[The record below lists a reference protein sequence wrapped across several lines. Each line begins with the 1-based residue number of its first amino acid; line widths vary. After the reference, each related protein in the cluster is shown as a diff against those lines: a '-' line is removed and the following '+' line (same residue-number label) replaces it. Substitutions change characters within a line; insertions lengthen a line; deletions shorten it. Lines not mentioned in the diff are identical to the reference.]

1 MTFTETLN
9 LQTELNIITEDLGN
23 QINCFEKNELG
34 MISFSNKEVGSIKIL
49 FDIKFKELQKVNKSL
64 TSNFKKEYKEYRLAK
79 RKLRYNN

>member
-9 LQTELNIITEDLGN
+9 LQNELYIITETLGN
-23 QINCFEKNELG
+23 QINSFEKNELG

-64 TSNFKKEYKEYRLAK
+64 NSNFKKEYKEHRLAK
-79 RKLRYNN
+79 RKLRFNS